1 MLLLLIMIS
10 LSSLNRQS
18 YSFFMRTPNNLLK
31 IVGDYSTIMDI
42 NYKDV
47 SSWVQEYIF
56 QGLST
61 PLSGFKYNSFGV
73 REGIFLTVATR
84 LSRPAEPSR

>member
-1 MLLLLIMIS
+1 MFETSII
-10 LSSLNRQS
+10 
-18 YSFFMRTPNNLLK
+18 
-31 IVGDYSTIMDI
+31 YSTIMDI

-61 PLSGFKYNSFGV
+61 SLSGFKKVS
-73 REGIFLTVATR
+73 
-84 LSRPAEPSR
+84 S